1 MLLVTFELLQKN
13 TKAADGLMAS
23 GITLLKN
30 SIVIL
35 RDVSHRQRPQL
46 RSDTVDD
53 DVQGI
58 EYMLPCLSVMSGY
71 THFFNSQHGLYS
83 SVRVSTRGKLP
94 EPGQTSIHNTL
105 ALWGDFYTRNMI
117 FVVQALRHHL
127 CNLPCDRVEA
137 KCNQKEFLEH
147 LQRWREI
154 LNAYVARQTNNS
166 RSEKAL
172 RLVQIHCL
180 MCIVFTNCCLDKT
193 EMAYDAFEDEFR
205 QILKCCADFLVNPGP
220 APKIHFTFGGGNL
233 TPPLS
238 LVAAKCRNHKV
249 RMQALETLKR
259 LSWREGAWDAKTHLI
274 GKSGQIMLEEYGRD
288 EMGIIP
294 STSRWVWTG
303 AHWNLDRR
311 HMVAEYTR
319 VGFDNG
325 GFPVQTRLALDI
337 DS

>member
-1 MLLVTFELLQKN
+1 MLLVTFELLHEN
-13 TKAADGLMAS
+13 TKSADGLMAS

-30 SIVIL
+30 SITML
-35 RDVSHRQRPQL
+35 RDVSHRQRPRL
-46 RSDTVDD
+46 RSGAVDED
-53 DVQGI
+53 IQGI

-83 SVRVSTRGKLP
+83 SLRVNTRGELP
-94 EPGQTSIHNTL
+94 EPGQASIHNAL

-117 FVVQALRHHL
+117 FVVQALRYHL
-127 CNLPCDRVEA
+127 CSLPCDRVEA
-137 KCNQKEFLEH
+137 KCDQKEFLEH
-147 LQRWREI
+147 LQRWRAI
-154 LNAYVARQTNNS
+154 LNGYVASQTKTS

-172 RLVQIHCL
+172 RLVQIHHL
-180 MCIVFTNCCLDKT
+180 MCTVFTNCCLDKS
-193 EMAYDAFEDEFR
+193 EMVYDAFEDEFR
-205 QILKCCADFLVNPGP
+205 QILERCADFLANPGP

-249 RMQALETLKR
+249 RMQALESLKN

-288 EMGIIP
+288 EAGIIP

-303 AHWNLDRR
+303 AHWSLDR
-311 HMVAEYTR
+311 HQMVAEYTR
-319 VGFDNG
+319 VGLNDG
-325 GFPVQTRLALDI
+325 EVPVQTRLTLDI
-337 DS
+337 DR